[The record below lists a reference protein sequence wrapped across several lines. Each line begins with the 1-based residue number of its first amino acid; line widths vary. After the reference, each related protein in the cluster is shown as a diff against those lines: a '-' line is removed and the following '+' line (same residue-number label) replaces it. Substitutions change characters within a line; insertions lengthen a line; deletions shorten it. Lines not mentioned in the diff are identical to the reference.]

1 MVAQQAEPSTGSQAG
16 FCSRPDPK
24 LPRTT
29 TSGRLAGLLALFFL
43 TMMCPPSWAQEQVR
57 IGIGYGLAFL
67 PVYIA
72 QDLKLVE
79 KHAKA
84 RHLNV
89 RASYERFLSAA
100 GVQDAIASGAI
111 DTGPYGVAPLLKAR
125 DAAKRANDRRG
136 QVFAI
141 AGMTT
146 LPLALLSN
154 APKVHSIADL
164 RPSDRIALPTLSS
177 PQSYILQMQ
186 AEKTF
191 GRYDRLRGQ
200 VMALAPAD
208 ALAALI
214 EGKGPVTAY
223 FASPPLTELA
233 LKDADIHQILSSE
246 QVVGGKA
253 SFLVLGARAAYIEA
267 HAKIPQI
274 LDEAMDEA
282 ARIIHDD
289 PQRAARIY
297 LAHEPSKALDAGD
310 IAAVL
315 EANKDEFGSPVQG
328 IQVFADFMG
337 RHGEL
342 KTPPHTWKDVV
353 APALLNSPSS

>member
-1 MVAQQAEPSTGSQAG
+1 MATKRRTGS
-16 FCSRPDPK
+16 
-24 LPRTT
+24 
-29 TSGRLAGLLALFFL
+29 GRVPMLRVLVLVFAVSLVSARA
-43 TMMCPPSWAQEQVR
+43 WAQEQVR

-67 PVYIA
+67 PAYIC

-84 RHLNV
+84 QHLNV
-89 RASYERFLSAA
+89 RASYQRFLSAA

-111 DTGPYGVAPLLKAR
+111 DMGPYGVAPLLKAW
-125 DAAKRANDRRG
+125 DEAKSAKDGRG
-136 QVFAI
+136 GIFAI
-141 AGMTT
+141 SGMTT

-154 APKVHSIADL
+154 QPKVRSIADL

-177 PQSYILQMQ
+177 PQMYILQMQ

-191 GRYDRLRGQ
+191 GQYDRLRGQ
-200 VMALAPAD
+200 VVQLAPAD

-214 EGKGPVTAY
+214 AGRGPVTAY
-223 FASPPLTELA
+223 LASPPLTELA
-233 LKDADIHQILSSE
+233 LKDTRIHQILGSE
-246 QVVGGKA
+246 QVIGGKA
-253 SFLVLGARAAYIEA
+253 SFLLLGARQAYIKA

-274 LDEAMDEA
+274 LDAAMDEA

-297 LAHEPSKALDAGD
+297 LTHEPSKALDAAE

-315 EANKDEFGSPVQG
+315 DANKDEFGSPVQG
-328 IQVFADFMG
+328 IQAFADFMG

-342 KTPPHTWKDVV
+342 KAPPHSWKDVV
-353 APALLNSPSS
+353 APALLTSPSS